1 MVRFGAV
8 TDQGL
13 KEQNLPLTEA
23 NEKAFREGLRQR
35 LGMDAY
41 ARKVTPQVKKLLADH
56 PLVVLDGLY
65 SWEEY
70 LYLKQ
75 AFPGLILLA
84 VYAKPPVRYA
94 RLSSRA
100 VRPLQARLRDMAEL
114 ENLNKGGPIALS
126 DFLVQ
131 NNSTLDRFHGQL
143 RSILNELKIS
153 R

>member
-1 MVRFGAV
+1 M
-8 TDQGL
+8 
-13 KEQNLPLTEA
+13 
-23 NEKAFREGLRQR
+23 
-35 LGMDAY
+35 
-41 ARKVTPQVKKLLADH
+41 
-56 PLVVLDGLY
+56 VLDGLY

-100 VRPLQARLRDMAEL
+100 VRPLQPDQARLRDMAEL